1 MAGRILPRCRP
12 LQYRPRPRPGH
23 DERRHRGARRSGAHP
38 LVPPGAAARPAVP
51 GRAAPALAVST
62 TAVIVTFNRR
72 DHLAGCLDA
81 IAAQTM
87 PVASVVVVDN
97 ASTDGTPEYLRRRGY
112 LDRPGLRLERLPV
125 NGGGAG
131 GFSHGVAGGPEGRR
145 GAGRAPAGAGRRG
158 SGCSTT
164 TPRPSPPRS
173 SGCSPRGPPPT
184 RAPCAWRHSC
194 STRT

>member
-23 DERRHRGARRSGAHP
+23 EAGRHRGARRSGAQP

-72 DHLAGCLDA
+72 DHLARDSDA

-87 PVASVVVVDN
+87 PAASVIEPEN
-97 ASTDGTPEYLRRRGY
+97 ASTDGTPEYVRLRGY
-112 LDRPGLRLERLPV
+112 LDRPGLRQLRRAV
-125 NGGGAG
+125 NGAFAG
-131 GFSHGVAGGPEGRR
+131 
-145 GAGRAPAGAGRRG
+145 
-158 SGCSTT
+158 
-164 TPRPSPPRS
+164 
-173 SGCSPRGPPPT
+173 
-184 RAPCAWRHSC
+184 
-194 STRT
+194 